1 MSRPALLIIKES
13 KISQTTNSHSAN
25 FLLPVSNWLR
35 RAIMM
40 QDSRDVIE
48 LQPLQD
54 DQIDLSKQGVTK
66 NGSNMGKEYH
76 SISPEEDEEATVMEL
91 EMDLDSSVVSK
102 VFTSA
107 VLAWTN
113 VFFPPDLPHAVQL
126 LRLENLALPACY
138 LLVGC
143 MQGMFRPLLNV
154 YPLDLGAT
162 EAQQTTMA
170 SIATLPAA
178 FKIVYG
184 FWSDNIPIAGYRRKP
199 YMMAGWL
206 LASALAATLLMTCDL
221 SMSNDSENHS
231 VATPPTNAP
240 SVQFLSIVFFL
251 FGTSMWFADV
261 MADSLVAQKARLEP
275 EEYRGNLQ
283 SSCYA
288 CRFFG
293 LMMAAPVSTLL
304 YSSDN
309 VVVGGATSI
318 VTILM
323 VGPLLLMPLVYFLQE
338 DRHVPIKPT
347 SDQCAEIWKTVC
359 TRSVWQPLG
368 FTFVFNLLQVSN
380 AAWRQFL
387 KSVLAFS
394 SAQLNA
400 LLVGSYVLLY
410 LGTMT
415 YKVFFLHSSWRRLYQ
430 ICILLNVLVS
440 GLQLLLIRGHTF
452 GLSPFWF
459 ALGDDSFSEFLQGMQ
474 FLPIAIMMVNL
485 VPVGSEGASYAM
497 YTTFWNS
504 AMLLAPAISTMLL
517 PIWDVSKATL
527 ERGELNGMFNLTL
540 LTTVIQAS
548 PIFLLS
554 WLPHGKEDLMAL
566 SLSTNENENPHATSR
581 LGGVSF
587 LIVLFGSM
595 LYTFTVTILNL
606 VAPGW
611 AGET

>member
-1 MSRPALLIIKES
+1 
-13 KISQTTNSHSAN
+13 
-25 FLLPVSNWLR
+25 
-35 RAIMM
+35 MM
-40 QDSRDVIE
+40 
-48 LQPLQD
+48 
-54 DQIDLSKQGVTK
+54 T
-66 NGSNMGKEYH
+66 
-76 SISPEEDEEATVMEL
+76 
-91 EMDLDSSVVSK
+91 
-102 VFTSA
+102 
-107 VLAWTN
+107 
-113 VFFPPDLPHAVQL
+113 
-126 LRLENLALPACY
+126 
-138 LLVGC
+138 
-143 MQGMFRPLLNV
+143 
-154 YPLDLGAT
+154 
-162 EAQQTTMA
+162 
-170 SIATLPAA
+170 
-178 FKIVYG
+178 
-184 FWSDNIPIAGYRRKP
+184 
-199 YMMAGWL
+199 GWL
-206 LASALAATLLMTCDL
+206 LASAFAATLLMTCDL
-221 SMSNDSENHS
+221 SMSSNVENHS
-231 VATPPTNAP
+231 LATPPTNAP
-240 SVQFLSIVFFL
+240 SVQFLSMVFFL

-275 EEYRGNLQ
+275 EEYRGTLQ

-304 YSSDN
+304 YSSNN
-309 VVVGGATSI
+309 VVVEGATSI

-323 VGPLLLMPLVYFLQE
+323 VGPLLLMPLIYFLQE
-338 DRHVPIKPT
+338 DRHVPIKST
-347 SDQCAEIWKTVC
+347 ADQCAEIWKTVC

-387 KSVLAFS
+387 KSVLGFT

-400 LLVGSYVLLY
+400 LLVKSYVLLY

-415 YKVFFLHSSWRRLYQ
+415 YKVFFLHSSWRHLYR

-459 ALGDDSFSEFLQGMQ
+459 ALGDDSFSEFLQGIQ

-504 AMLLAPAISTMLL
+504 AMLLSPAISTMLL
-517 PIWDVSKATL
+517 PIWDVSKAAL
-527 ERGELNGMFNLTL
+527 ERGELDGMFNLTL
-540 LTTVIQAS
+540 LTTAIQAS

-581 LGGVSF
+581 LGGGCF